1 MKIAFVKRLLPLLL
15 LVCLFVSCSA
25 DGQPFDTADSG
36 STPVHTGLS
45 SPESTSGSAS
55 LSLATP
61 ASETTSAA
69 SVSALSEPAS
79 TPVSEAPATT
89 QAVVATVSEASEAS
103 AVTTAA
109 PPPVTLPQSTAGA
122 TASVT
127 APATTAEPSTEQSS
141 LTTPAAAA
149 AYFTVVGAEG
159 KILCARAQVAIDD
172 CETVLDGLLRFCDEQ
187 KLALDT
193 SGSGAFA
200 YVKSLCG
207 LKEFELGPL
216 AGWVYAVNGVYASKG
231 VGGTA
236 LSEGDE
242 VVFYY
247 TMNLGKD
254 IRELLG
260 S

>member
-15 LVCLFVSCSA
+15 VCLLVSCSA
-25 DGQPFDTADSG
+25 DGQPFSTAGSG
-36 STPVHTGLS
+36 STPVRTELS
-45 SPESTSGSAS
+45 SPQSTSGGAS
-55 LSLATP
+55 LLPATP
-61 ASETTSAA
+61 AA
-69 SVSALSEPAS
+69 SISALSEPAS
-79 TPVSEAPATT
+79 TPVSEAPSTT
-89 QAVVATVSEASEAS
+89 QAVIPPLSATNEAS
-103 AVTTAA
+103 AVTTAFL
-109 PPPVTLPQSTAGA
+109 PPVTLPQSTAG
-122 TASVT
+122 TAAAFTV
-127 APATTAEPSTEQSS
+127 PVTTAEPSAGQSS
-141 LTTPAAAA
+141 LTAPAAAA

-159 KILCARAQVAIDD
+159 KILCARAGVSIDG
-172 CETVLDGLLRFCDEQ
+172 CETVLDGLQRFCDEQ

-200 YVKSLCG
+200 YIKSLGG

-236 LSEGDE
+236 LSAGDE

-254 IRELLG
+254 IMELLG